1 MIYNINP
8 GQQSGKLTLMT
19 QTKTKKTVLPSNP
32 PPVGNLC
39 LCFSMCSSRL
49 SLTHFELESLQKQ
62 DPQKGDPAVL
72 WYFFCKPLSHQPISK
87 MNDFNTMFM
96 GFFSIER
103 SSLRTSCNGNMVKK
117 KNERTRS
124 ALLKHWSARAEF
136 LPFSA
141 KKNRSQC
148 LCSRC
153 TLTQLLD
160 PKNHQKWDVQW
171 NIDETHSHKSKV
183 KIPNNDIQ
191 ILT

>member
-1 MIYNINP
+1 
-8 GQQSGKLTLMT
+8 MT
-19 QTKTKKTVLPSNP
+19 QTKTKTFPVT

-49 SLTHFELESLQKQ
+49 SLTHFELERLQKQ
-62 DPQKGDPAVL
+62 DLQKGDPAAL
-72 WYFFCKPLSHQPISK
+72 WQRCKPLSPQPISQ

-103 SSLRTSCNGNMVKK
+103 SGLRTSCNGKMVKK
-117 KNERTRS
+117 EKKERTRS
-124 ALLKHWSARAEF
+124 ALLKALQCAGWF
-136 LPFSA
+136 LPFSV
-141 KKNRSQC
+141 KQKNRSQC

-153 TLTQLLD
+153 TLAQLLD

-171 NIDETHSHKSKV
+171 NIDETHSNKSKV